1 MERIA
6 TSTAYGSIVSNMMA
20 AQAYQNQL
28 TAQVSSGENA
38 TDLKGYAAHAE
49 TLVAMQSVQTQVGG
63 YLNSGQV
70 LTAKLSS
77 QNTALTQVAGS
88 ATDASKAITDALASG
103 SGDTVMQQLQSAF
116 NDAVQGLNTTFD
128 GQYLFAGG
136 QVNTQPVSATSLTDL
151 TSAPSVAS
159 LFHNDQLT
167 QTAQISQNT
176 TVSTGFL
183 ASSLGTNLFNTFQ
196 AIQAYVNTNGP
207 FSGNLTT
214 AQTTFLQGQ
223 ISSFNSAA
231 TSLNTAAGQNGL
243 VQSQVASTQTDLSD
257 QQTTL
262 TQLMG
267 NITQTNMAQ
276 AAANLQQS
284 QLAIQASA
292 QAFLALQGSSLLN
305 VLTASGQ

>member
-1 MERIA
+1 M
-6 TSTAYGSIVSNMMA
+6 
-20 AQAYQNQL
+20 QA
-28 TAQVSSGENA
+28 
-38 TDLKGYAAHAE
+38 
-49 TLVAMQSVQTQVGG
+49 
-63 YLNSGQV
+63 
-70 LTAKLSS
+70 
-77 QNTALTQVAGS
+77 
-88 ATDASKAITDALASG
+88 
-103 SGDTVMQQLQSAF
+103 LQSAF
-116 NDAVQGLNTTFD
+116 NDTVQGLNTTFN

-136 QVNTQPVSATSLTDL
+136 QVNTPPTSAASLTDL
-151 TSAPSVAS
+151 TSNPLSS
-159 LFHNDQLT
+159 LFHNDQLV

-183 ASSLGTNLFNTFQ
+183 ASSLGSNLFQTFQ

-223 ISSFNSAA
+223 ISNFNSEA

-243 VQSQVASTQTDLSD
+243 VQSQVNSAQTDLTN

-267 NITQTNMAQ
+267 NITNTNMAQ

-305 VLTASGQ
+305 VPDRERPIGRRPTSHRSYPANAGTQIEKGACQGGFLL